1 MSDELVDNTGE
12 VGTEDQDNELI
23 KSLRAQLN
31 EKTAAAKAAEAAA
44 ENALVEARS
53 QLERESAAQKHVDTF
68 GYPGLTETVLTQVEG
83 EVTAE
88 KVLLVLQGLQ
98 LPVTQDAANAASV
111 TDTDVGSVTQGD
123 ASAVAQV
130 ASLGGQIS
138 AAARTTPDTN
148 YQADMAAA
156 TTPAE
161 VAAVAEKYGFA
172 DPA

>member
-88 KVLLVLQGLQ
+88 KVY
-98 LPVTQDAANAASV
+98 
-111 TDTDVGSVTQGD
+111 TDVGSVTQGD